1 MYICRVLMECLFC
14 VSHTNVVLWIACVAT
29 TTHIV
34 LMHCSKVRPLNKI
47 SVCVYKYFVH
57 HKTLC
62 FFQLYEYVS
71 FSKDSHC
78 FTAWRFV
85 YTMTMGPPPS
95 PHASESKL
103 YKSASY
109 NFWETTT
116 SHIYIYIINC
126 AGKEYTYTALHMRL
140 TK

>member
-1 MYICRVLMECLFC
+1 MYMQSFNGVLVFC
-14 VSHTNVVLWIACVAT
+14 VPYKCRPLDCMRGDAAAAAT

-47 SVCVYKYFVH
+47 SVCVCVYKYFVH

-62 FFQLYEYVS
+62 FFQLYVYVS

-78 FTAWRFV
+78 FTAKRFV

-116 SHIYIYIINC
+116 SHIYRYI
-126 AGKEYTYTALHMRL
+126 
-140 TK
+140 